1 MADDD
6 KKTAT
11 TEGEKEEGFDLGAA
25 LDGVRQATKTVKI
38 YLDADAADEAF
49 RLNGALLE
57 ARADAKDGV
66 EQVMSIVEEA
76 PTVRLERELKEAIA
90 ALDEQAMT
98 FRLRALA
105 SKEMDVIRN
114 VVVNKVKAP
123 RNQNEEAANE
133 FRRERQGVLN
143 EYFLSHA
150 VIDVTFR
157 GKKRTGLSLDDA
169 KKLHETL
176 PATEWDR
183 LTETFLEA
191 QAALSAMQQVM
202 GDPTFRWAVSDD
214 AA

>member
-6 KKTAT
+6 KKTAK
-11 TEGEKEEGFDLGAA
+11 TEEEKEEGFDLEAA

-49 RLNGALLE
+49 QLNGALLE

-66 EQVMSIVEEA
+66 EQVMSIAEEA
-76 PTVRLERELKEAIA
+76 STVRLERELKEAIV

-191 QAALSAMQQVM
+191 QAALDAMRQVM
-202 GDPTFRWAVSDD
+202 ADPTFRWALSDD
-214 AA
+214 AE

>member
-1 MADDD
+1 MAEENKNED
-6 KKTAT
+6 
-11 TEGEKEEGFDLGAA
+11 EGFDLEAA

-38 YLDADAADEAF
+38 YLDATAADEAF
-49 RLNGALLE
+49 RLNGALLD

-66 EQVMSIVEEA
+66 EQVMSIAEEA

-90 ALDEQAMT
+90 ALDDKAMT
-98 FRLRALA
+98 FHLRALA

-143 EYFLSHA
+143 EYFLSHSVTA
-150 VIDVTFR
+150 VEYR
-157 GKKRTGLSLDDA
+157 GRKRKGLSPDDA
-169 KKLHETL
+169 RRLHETL

-191 QAALSAMQQVM
+191 QAALDAMRQVM
-202 GDPTFRWAVSDD
+202 ADPTFRWALSDD
-214 AA
+214 AE

>member
-1 MADDD
+1 MADE
-6 KKTAT
+6 KTTANDNK
-11 TEGEKEEGFDLGAA
+11 TEDEGFDLGAT

-38 YLDADAADEAF
+38 YLDADAADKAF
-49 RLNGALLE
+49 QLNGALLE

-66 EQVMSIVEEA
+66 EQVMSIAEEA

-90 ALDEQAMT
+90 ALDDQAMT
-98 FRLRALA
+98 FRMRALA

-143 EYFLSHA
+143 EYFLSHS
-150 VIDVTFR
+150 VIDVAFR
-157 GKKRTGLSLDDA
+157 GKKRTGLSLDEA

-202 GDPTFRWAVSDD
+202 NDPTFRWAVSDD
-214 AA
+214 AV

>member
-6 KKTAT
+6 KKTT
-11 TEGEKEEGFDLGAA
+11 VEEEKEEGFDLEAA

-38 YLDADAADEAF
+38 YLDADAADKAF
-49 RLNGALLE
+49 QLNGALLE

-66 EQVMSIVEEA
+66 EQVMSIAEEA

-105 SKEMDVIRN
+105 SKEMDVIRSL
-114 VVVNKVKAP
+114 VVQKVKIP
-123 RNQNEEAANE
+123 KGRGDDEINELQ
-133 FRRERQGVLN
+133 RTRQGVLN
-143 EYFLSHA
+143 EYFLSHSA
-150 VIDVTFR
+150 IDVTFR

-176 PATEWDR
+176 PASEWER

-202 GDPTFRWAVSDD
+202 GDPTFRWALSDD
-214 AA
+214 AE

>member
-6 KKTAT
+6 KKTAK
-11 TEGEKEEGFDLGAA
+11 TEEEKEEGFDLEAA

-38 YLDADAADEAF
+38 YLDADAADKAF
-49 RLNGALLE
+49 QLNGALLE
-57 ARADAKDGV
+57 ARANAKDGV
-66 EQVMSIVEEA
+66 EQVMSIAEEA
-76 PTVRLERELKEAIA
+76 STVRLERELKEAIA

-191 QAALSAMQQVM
+191 QAALDAMRQVM
-202 GDPTFRWAVSDD
+202 ADPTFRWALSDD
-214 AA
+214 AE

>member
-6 KKTAT
+6 KKTAN
-11 TEGEKEEGFDLGAA
+11 TEEEEGFDLEAA

-38 YLDADAADEAF
+38 YLDATAADEAF

-66 EQVMSIVEEA
+66 EQVLSIAEEA

-90 ALDEQAMT
+90 ALDEHAMT
-98 FRLRALA
+98 FHLRALA

-143 EYFLSHA
+143 EYFLSHS
-150 VIDVTFR
+150 VTNVEYR
-157 GKKRTGLSLDDA
+157 GKKRKGLSLDDVRR
-169 KKLHETL
+169 LHETL

-191 QAALSAMQQVM
+191 QAALDAMRQVM
-202 GDPTFRWAVSDD
+202 ADPTFRWAVSDD
-214 AA
+214 AE

>member
-6 KKTAT
+6 KKTAK
-11 TEGEKEEGFDLGAA
+11 TEEEKEEGFDLEAA

-38 YLDADAADEAF
+38 YLDADAADKAF
-49 RLNGALLE
+49 QLNGALLE

-66 EQVMSIVEEA
+66 EQVMSIAEEA
-76 PTVRLERELKEAIA
+76 STVRLERELKEAIA

-191 QAALSAMQQVM
+191 QAALDAMRQVM
-202 GDPTFRWAVSDD
+202 ADPTFRWALSDD
-214 AA
+214 AE

>member
-6 KKTAT
+6 KKTANT
-11 TEGEKEEGFDLGAA
+11 DEDEGFDLGAA

-38 YLDADAADEAF
+38 YLDAIAADEAF
-49 RLNGALLE
+49 QLNGALLE
-57 ARADAKDGV
+57 ARADAKDGL
-66 EQVMSIVEEA
+66 EQVMSIAEEA

-90 ALDEQAMT
+90 ALDDKAMT
-98 FRLRALA
+98 FHLRALA

-150 VIDVTFR
+150 VTAVEYR
-157 GKKRTGLSLDDA
+157 GKKRKGLSLDDA
-169 KKLHETL
+169 RQLHETL

-191 QAALSAMQQVM
+191 QAALDAMRQVM
-202 GDPTFRWAVSDD
+202 ADPTFRWALSDD
-214 AA
+214 AE

>member
-1 MADDD
+1 MAEE
-6 KKTAT
+6 KKS
-11 TEGEKEEGFDLGAA
+11 EQDEGFDLEAA

-38 YLDADAADEAF
+38 YLDATAADEAF

-66 EQVMSIVEEA
+66 EQVLSIAEEA

-90 ALDEQAMT
+90 ALDERAMT
-98 FRLRALA
+98 FHLRALA

-143 EYFLSHA
+143 EYFLSHSVTA
-150 VIDVTFR
+150 VEYR
-157 GKKRTGLSLDDA
+157 GKKRKGLSLDDR
-169 KKLHETL
+169 KLHETL

-191 QAALSAMQQVM
+191 QAALDAMRQVM
-202 GDPTFRWAVSDD
+202 ADPTFRWAVSDD
-214 AA
+214 AE

>member
-1 MADDD
+1 MAEE
-6 KKTAT
+6 KKN
-11 TEGEKEEGFDLGAA
+11 EQDEGFDLEAA

-38 YLDADAADEAF
+38 YLDATAADEAF

-66 EQVMSIVEEA
+66 EQVLSITEEA

-90 ALDEQAMT
+90 ALDERAMT
-98 FRLRALA
+98 FHLRALA

-114 VVVNKVKAP
+114 VVVNKVRAP
-123 RNQNEEAANE
+123 SRNQNEEAANE

-143 EYFLSHA
+143 EYFLSHSVTA
-150 VIDVTFR
+150 VEYR
-157 GKKRTGLSLDDA
+157 GKKRKGLSLDDA
-169 KKLHETL
+169 RRLHETL

-191 QAALSAMQQVM
+191 QAALDAMRQVM
-202 GDPTFRWAVSDD
+202 ADPTFRWAVSDD
-214 AA
+214 AE

>member
-6 KKTAT
+6 KKTANT
-11 TEGEKEEGFDLGAA
+11 DEEEGFDLGAA

-38 YLDADAADEAF
+38 YLDAEAADTAF
-49 RLNGALLE
+49 RLNGELLE

-66 EQVMSIVEEA
+66 EQVMSIAEEA

-90 ALDEQAMT
+90 ALDDHAMT

-143 EYFLSHA
+143 EYFLSHS
-150 VIDVTFR
+150 VIDVEFR
-157 GKKRTGLSLDDA
+157 GKKRTGLSLDEA

-176 PATEWDR
+176 PASEWDR

-214 AA
+214 AV

>member
-1 MADDD
+1 MAEE
-6 KKTAT
+6 KKN
-11 TEGEKEEGFDLGAA
+11 EDEGFDLEAA

-38 YLDADAADEAF
+38 YLDATAADEAF

-66 EQVMSIVEEA
+66 EQVLSIAEEA

-90 ALDEQAMT
+90 ALDERAMT
-98 FRLRALA
+98 FHLRALA

-114 VVVNKVKAP
+114 KVKAP
-123 RNQNEEAANE
+123 RNQNEEAAGE

-143 EYFLSHA
+143 EYFLSHSVTA
-150 VIDVTFR
+150 VEYR
-157 GKKRTGLSLDDA
+157 GRRRKGLSLDDA
-169 KKLHETL
+169 RRLHETL

-191 QAALSAMQQVM
+191 QAALDAMRQVM
-202 GDPTFRWAVSDD
+202 ADPTFRWALSDD
-214 AA
+214 AE

>member
-6 KKTAT
+6 KKTANT
-11 TEGEKEEGFDLGAA
+11 DEEEGFDLGAA

-38 YLDADAADEAF
+38 YLDATAADEAF
-49 RLNGALLE
+49 HLNGALLE

-66 EQVMSIVEEA
+66 EQAMSITEEA

-90 ALDEQAMT
+90 ALDEHAMT
-98 FRLRALA
+98 FHLRALA

-123 RNQNEEAANE
+123 RNQNEEVANE
-133 FRRERQGVLN
+133 FRRQRQGVLN
-143 EYFLSHA
+143 EYFLSHSVTA
-150 VIDVTFR
+150 VEYR
-157 GKKRTGLSLDDA
+157 GKKRKGLSLDDA
-169 KKLHETL
+169 RRLHETL

-191 QAALSAMQQVM
+191 QAALDAMRQVM
-202 GDPTFRWAVSDD
+202 ADPTFRWALSDD
-214 AA
+214 AE